1 MTGYRWSE
9 VRTLPPG
16 RYITVRGPDGRT
28 GLATYDDPIAAA
40 ARRALA
46 GMETAADREAIA
58 RWLDDVVPAPAG
70 QLELFRAAA

>member
-1 MTGYRWSE
+1 MSGYPWSE
-9 VRTLPPG
+9 VRSLPVASYVMVVG
-16 RYITVRGPDGRT
+16 ADSRV
-28 GLATYDDPIAAA
+28 GLATLDDPITPA

-46 GMETAADREAIA
+46 GTDTAADRDAIA